1 MKRLLLAITLACV
14 LSGTA
19 LAGDIPGVDSA
30 APAPSGGTQSSAA
43 VTLAGDMPGVDSAT
57 ASSGAQSSTVITLLL
72 MIFSTV
78 VK

>member
-1 MKRLLLAITLACV
+1 
-14 LSGTA
+14 
-19 LAGDIPGVDSA
+19 
-30 APAPSGGTQSSAA
+30 
-43 VTLAGDMPGVDSAT
+43 MPGVDSAT